1 MTGLNEKENKEKL
14 KRGIKIEVKMKKK
27 NTERTKKDK
36 LKEKN

>member
-1 MTGLNEKENKEKL
+1 MKGLNQKANKEKV

-27 NTERTKKDK
+27 NTGRTKKDK